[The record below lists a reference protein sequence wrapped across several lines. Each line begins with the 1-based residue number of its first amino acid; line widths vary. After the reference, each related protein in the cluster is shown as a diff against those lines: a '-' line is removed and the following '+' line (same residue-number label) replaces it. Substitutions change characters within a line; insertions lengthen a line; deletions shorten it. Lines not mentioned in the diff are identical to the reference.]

1 MDQSANH
8 ACLPTPLASTTGR
21 GQDHEMPVEETST
34 PQKLPQFRYH
44 PDPVGTGSIVADEVS
59 CVSCEQRRPYTYTG
73 PVYAEEELNEAIFLG
88 VSQMAVRRVASMPRS
103 PTPCGRCPTTFQR
116 T

>member
-34 PQKLPQFRYH
+34 PR
-44 PDPVGTGSIVADEVS
+44 S
-59 CVSCEQRRPYTYTG
+59 CPNFV
-73 PVYAEEELNEAIFLG
+73 I
-88 VSQMAVRRVASMPRS
+88 
-103 PTPCGRCPTTFQR
+103 TPIPSAPAR
-116 T
+116 